1 MKKIFGFYTKSPL
14 ILRIAIGLVIGV
26 CLGLWVPQASFVT
39 VFGDIFV
46 GALKAIAPL
55 LVFVLVVASLASAGQ
70 GLGRRFRTVTILYM
84 LSTFLAAVV
93 AVAGSYMFKVK
104 IPLEAAAEQSAP
116 AGLGEVFKTLL
127 SNMVMNPVAALMNA
141 NYIGILTWSVILGLA
156 LRVGAGE
163 KTKAVLTDVSNAVIV
178 DFLLAGGVTQDE
190 ITVSVPQISDK
201 LANEYGDNNRA
212 FRYIAKNVV
221 TVCTSDVDK
230 VLALMSSQADLLKK
244 GVVVAG
250 NDWENPVEFKYEG
263 LNEIKP
269 QMIEEA
275 TRNARETAQKFAQ
288 DSDSSLGKIK
298 TANQGT
304 FTIGDRDSNTP
315 YIKRVRV
322 VTSVTYY
329 LKN

>member
-1 MKKIFGFYTKSPL
+1 MDMDKGKFYSGL
-14 ILRIAIGLVIGV
+14 SIMVGLVILGV
-26 CLGLWVPQASFVT
+26 MIPTAVMKYRSF
-39 VFGDIFV
+39 D
-46 GALKAIAPL
+46 
-55 LVFVLVVASLASAGQ
+55 
-70 GLGRRFRTVTILYM
+70 RTVNVKGLCEKEVR
-84 LSTFLAAVV
+84 AD
-93 AVAGSYMFKVK
+93 KVIWPIVYK
-104 IPLEAAAEQSAP
+104 VMSDNVQSIY
-116 AGLGEVFKTLL
+116 
-127 SNMVMNPVAALMNA
+127 SQ
-141 NYIGILTWSVILGLA
+141 
-156 LRVGAGE
+156 
-163 KTKAVLTDVSNAVIV
+163 TDVSNAVIV

-304 FTIGDRDSNTP
+304 FTIEDRDSNTP
-315 YIKRVRV
+315 YIKKVRV

-329 LKN
+329 LNN

>member
-1 MKKIFGFYTKSPL
+1 MDMDKGKFYSGL
-14 ILRIAIGLVIGV
+14 SIMVGLVILGV
-26 CLGLWVPQASFVT
+26 MIPTAVMKYRSF
-39 VFGDIFV
+39 D
-46 GALKAIAPL
+46 
-55 LVFVLVVASLASAGQ
+55 
-70 GLGRRFRTVTILYM
+70 RTVNVKGLCEKEVR
-84 LSTFLAAVV
+84 AD
-93 AVAGSYMFKVK
+93 KVIWPIVYK
-104 IPLEAAAEQSAP
+104 VMSDNVQSIY
-116 AGLGEVFKTLL
+116 
-127 SNMVMNPVAALMNA
+127 SQ
-141 NYIGILTWSVILGLA
+141 
-156 LRVGAGE
+156 
-163 KTKAVLTDVSNAVIV
+163 TDVSNAVIV

-288 DSDSSLGKIK
+288 DSDSRLGKIK

-304 FTIGDRDSNTP
+304 FTIEDRDSNTP